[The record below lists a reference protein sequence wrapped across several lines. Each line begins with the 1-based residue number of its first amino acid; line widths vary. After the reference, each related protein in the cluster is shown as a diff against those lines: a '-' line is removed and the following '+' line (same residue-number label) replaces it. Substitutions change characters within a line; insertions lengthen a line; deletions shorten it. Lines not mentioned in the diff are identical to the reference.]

1 MTAINEWI
9 DSQVKSNDVVLFM
22 KGTPTFPQ
30 CGFSGQVVQILDY
43 LGVTYSGVNV
53 LESDELRQGIK
64 AFSDWPTIPQLYVKG
79 EFVGGADIIREMFQ
93 AGELKSLFEE
103 KGVAAGGLGRRASEL
118 MPDDG
123 GCRRTDRRPP
133 TRRR

>member
-64 AFSDWPTIPQLYVKG
+64 MFSDWPTIPQLYVKG
-79 EFVGGADIIREMFQ
+79 EFVGGADIVREMFQ
-93 AGELKSLFEE
+93 AGELQRLLET
-103 KGVAAGGLGRRASEL
+103 KGVIAAAEAG
-118 MPDDG
+118 
-123 GCRRTDRRPP
+123 
-133 TRRR
+133 